1 MKRSW
6 IKKIHQN
13 DLLVLNTDNLWQQQ
27 FAQEIKS
34 AWDFFQNNQNIDNL
48 LLSNTKSDF
57 HDLEILHDQSIKFPS
72 SQCNAQFQGCHFIR
86 QGVLEDYPE
95 IFNIPSYW
103 NKCSEEKKLFSG
115 SWKHKRCLI
124 PASGFFEKKYLVRKA
139 NYETF
144 WLGGIWSKWTSSD
157 GAELESCC
165 VLTTDPNDLIK
176 PLHHRMPVIV
186 PNGYEEQWTEQVK
199 DADELK
205 GLFAIMMSW
214 SSDGWLVEDVKKKET
229 DQMSLF

>member
-1 MKRSW
+1 MMSW
-6 IKKIHQN
+6 SHDGWIVEDAVSYTHLRAHETVL
-13 DLLVLNTDNLWQQQ
+13 DLVCR
-27 FAQEIKS
+27 
-34 AWDFFQNNQNIDNL
+34 L
-48 LLSNTKSDF
+48 LL
-57 HDLEILHDQSIKFPS
+57 
-72 SQCNAQFQGCHFIR
+72 
-86 QGVLEDYPE
+86 
-95 IFNIPSYW
+95 
-103 NKCSEEKKLFSG
+103 
-115 SWKHKRCLI
+115 
-124 PASGFFEKKYLVRKA
+124 EKKYRVRKS

-165 VLTTDPNDLIK
+165 VLTTEPNDLIK

-214 SSDGWLVEDVKKKET
+214 SPDGWLVEDVKKKET